1 MASMVKANRTNS
13 SALCAPWST
22 FRLRLLAQFDLW
34 ETCRNYTLYWTN
46 IVTATTEKR
55 WRERGG
61 WSGSRAGTS
70 NECRRHLH
78 PGLPVCL
85 RAAYS
90 TKCCSSVSCLSIRIL
105 SMLASLLLTGNKPGR
120 GSGSGRG
127 WARTN
132 GTGHLLNMLCPA
144 RCASYCE
151 LPRLLSRWLRWLTPP
166 RCPSPCNVCRAV
178 RRPFFVWQS
187 VPLLISCQAPA
198 VAAAATAAEAA
209 ASRGRYHLTSRAS
222 IHPFAHTHT
231 QTRHTHKAQW
241 AREYLWQLRRQS
253 CLSISSW

>member
-132 GTGHLLNMLCPA
+132 GIGHLLNMLCPA

-151 LPRLLSRWLRWLTPP
+151 LPIYLGCCHVGFVGLPRRVAPP
-166 RCPSPCNVCRAV
+166 LAT
-178 RRPFFVWQS
+178 S
-187 VPLLISCQAPA
+187 VELYVAHFSYDKACHCWFPARHPLLQ
-198 VAAAATAAEAA
+198 
-209 ASRGRYHLTSRAS
+209 
-222 IHPFAHTHT
+222 
-231 QTRHTHKAQW
+231 QQ
-241 AREYLWQLRRQS
+241 RRQQRRQHPVADTT
-253 CLSISSW
+253 